1 MSKIV
6 GKTKT
11 LIWVTLLLVVVVL
24 GIGYAAISAVQLRI
38 EGSASADAVQS
49 NFNVE
54 YERVDLNNVV
64 ANFGGGKITASVYPY
79 TEDKAI
85 ATIDVS
91 NMTARGN
98 RLGGRFI
105 VKNKSE
111 DLSAKLSAKLISN
124 SNEEYFKVTYSF
136 DKNTIVADEETSI
149 LVVVELL
156 KTPIEEEVTGTFEI
170 ELTAEPVQP

>member
-54 YERVDLNNVV
+54 YERVDLNNGV
-64 ANFGGGKITASVYPY
+64 ANFGEGKITASVYPY

-85 ATIDVS
+85 ATLEVS
-91 NMTARGN
+91 NMTAKGN
-98 RLGGRFI
+98 YIGGRFI
-105 VKNKSE
+105 IKNKSE

-136 DKNTIVADEETSI
+136 DKDTIVADEETSI